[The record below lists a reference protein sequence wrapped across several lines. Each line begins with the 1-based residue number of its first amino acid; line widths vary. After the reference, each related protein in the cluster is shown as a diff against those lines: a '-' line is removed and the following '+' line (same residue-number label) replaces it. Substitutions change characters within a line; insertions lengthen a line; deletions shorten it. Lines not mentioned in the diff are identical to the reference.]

1 VLAVVSVISRLQCG
15 RLPTTIVTKVSLAR
29 HIPDIVKLAA
39 DVRVDLLVIGA
50 VGNSALFERMIG
62 SKADRN
68 VQLAHCS
75 VLVAK

>member
-15 RLPTTIVTKVSLAR
+15 RLPITIVTKVSLAR

-39 DVRVDLLVIGA
+39 VDLLVIGA
-50 VGNSALFERMIG
+50 VGNSALFERMIA

-75 VLVAK
+75 GLVAK